1 MKARNAAR
9 TAVLTGMMLAALPA
23 AAQVTGQVR
32 VNGRKDASLPTIV
45 YAERLDA
52 PARPKAQRVKLNQ
65 REKAF
70 EPRVLAIPVGSTVD
84 FPNFDTIYHN
94 VFSLSQPEPF
104 DLGLYKRG
112 ASKKETFKR
121 PATYRVF
128 CNIHPQMTA
137 VLLILPTDHITQAD
151 AEGRYSL
158 ALPPGR
164 YRITAWSERSQPAS
178 AEITLAAAGA
188 SVPDLQLD
196 ESQFVELPH
205 KNKYG
210 QDYPKLPEPPAK
222 QN

>member
-1 MKARNAAR
+1 MNPVRKTLLMVTMGLA
-9 TAVLTGMMLAALPA
+9 LAAPTV
-23 AAQVTGQVR
+23 AQVTGQVR
-32 VNGRKDASLPTIV
+32 VAGRKDAGLPTIV

-52 PARPKAQRVKLNQ
+52 PARPKPQRVKLTQ

-70 EPRVLAIPVGSTVD
+70 EPRVLAIPAGSTVD
-84 FPNFDTIYHN
+84 FPNLDTIYHN
-94 VFSLSQPEPF
+94 VFSLSPPEKF
-104 DLGLYKRG
+104 DLGLYRRG
-112 ASKKETFKR
+112 ASKKKPFKQ

-158 ALPPGR
+158 ALPFGR

-178 AEITLAAAGA
+178 VEITVAAASA
-188 SVPDLQLD
+188 TAPDLQLD

-210 QDYPKLPEPPAK
+210 QDYAKLPEPPAR
-222 QN
+222 QD

>member
-1 MKARNAAR
+1 MNPLR
-9 TAVLTGMMLAALPA
+9 TALFIATAGLLLATPVS
-23 AAQVTGQVR
+23 AQVTGQVR
-32 VNGRKDASLPTIV
+32 VAGRKDASLPTIV

-52 PARPKAQRVKLNQ
+52 PARPKPQRVKLNQ

>member
-1 MKARNAAR
+1 M
-9 TAVLTGMMLAALPA
+9 PA

-32 VNGRKDASLPTIV
+32 VHGRKDASLPTIT

-52 PARPKAQRVKLNQ
+52 PARPKPQRVKLTQ

-84 FPNFDTIYHN
+84 FPNLDTIYHN

-112 ASKKETFKR
+112 ASKKVRFKR

-137 VLLILPTDHITQAD
+137 VLLILPTDHIAQAD

-178 AEITLAAAGA
+178 AEITVAAASA
-188 SVPDLQLD
+188 TVPELQLD

-222 QN
+222 SN